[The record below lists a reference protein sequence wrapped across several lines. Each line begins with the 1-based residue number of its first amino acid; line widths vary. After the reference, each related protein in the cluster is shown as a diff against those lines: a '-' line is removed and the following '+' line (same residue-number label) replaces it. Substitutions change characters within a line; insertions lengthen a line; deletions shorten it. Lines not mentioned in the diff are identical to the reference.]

1 MSKLRKNYLK
11 PYYLINVLGMN
22 QKGVDRW
29 NKRNND
35 KEVPSPFVYTLDFKP
50 INVKIVKDKNKLDQ
64 DGEGFELLWQGYLGE
79 GDYFRLSDVDYEIY
93 EVTPTP
99 VLIKTKTSISSI

>member
-1 MSKLRKNYLK
+1 
-11 PYYLINVLGMN
+11 
-22 QKGVDRW
+22 
-29 NKRNND
+29 
-35 KEVPSPFVYTLDFKP
+35 
-50 INVKIVKDKNKLDQ
+50 
-64 DGEGFELLWQGYLGE
+64 LLWQGYLGE